1 MAILHTVYDV
11 IGGIVAVGLLL
22 MIAFPKRFSMPYKP
36 AAKVGPTYW
45 GAYEGT
51 PTADKPEEIVVQPLK
66 PAGPSP
72 AVTGS
77 AVYEAGRHMPTRG
90 TFQAQ

>member
-1 MAILHTVYDV
+1 MEILHAVYDV
-11 IGGIVAVGLLL
+11 IGGLVAVGLLV
-22 MIAFPKRFSMPYKP
+22 MIAFPKRFSLPYKP
-36 AAKVGPTYW
+36 PAKVGPTYW

-51 PTADKPEEIVVQPLK
+51 STTDAPEETTVQPPK
-66 PAGPSP
+66 PAGQLP

-77 AVYEAGRHMPTRG
+77 SVYEAGRHMPVRG